1 MRGTNPVTGRLA
13 AFLLGV
19 LLVTSTVALLN
30 GCGEQKPPGD
40 EGGTAEG
47 TRRDIPLQTL
57 AQGSMCE
64 YGRFEPSATDGET
77 GPSFLVLV
85 KDEELKRLLSL
96 SGLEIPAGE
105 VDLSRQVVI
114 AAFQGPR
121 ATAGYAISMVHA
133 VQEGT
138 EVRVDVEIVEPEPGS
153 VTAQVLTSPY
163 HLLLAERDDFDPK
176 GELTFVFTDQWGNK
190 LERVTAEI

>member
-1 MRGTNPVTGRLA
+1 MRGSSRVTRRLA
-13 AFLLGV
+13 AFLLV
-19 LLVTSTVALLN
+19 ILLVTSNVALLA

-40 EGGTAEG
+40 EGGAAEG
-47 TRRDIPLQTL
+47 TRRDIPLHTL
-57 AQGSMCE
+57 AQGLICE
-64 YGRFEPSATDGET
+64 YGRFEPSTTGGET
-77 GPSFLVLV
+77 GPSFLVLAN
-85 KDEELKRLLSL
+85 DEELKRLLSL

-105 VDLSRQVVI
+105 VDLSRQVVV

-121 ATAGYAISMVHA
+121 ATAGYAISMIHA

-153 VTAQVLTSPY
+153 VTSQVLTSPY
-163 HLLLAERDDFDPK
+163 HLVLAERDDFDPK
-176 GELTFVFTDQWGNK
+176 GDLTFVFTDQWGKK